1 MAATF
6 GSYDAHPRAS
16 GFVSQYRNLLHH
28 FVHQTGRSEASTF
41 WAGCG
46 AVRRAA
52 FAEVG
57 GFDAARYGNAS
68 IEDIELGYRL
78 RRAGHRIVLD
88 KQLLGT
94 HLKRWTLRSMV
105 STDLWRRAIPW
116 SRLIFE
122 RSEFPAD
129 LNLKGAQR
137 LSVALTGVATAFL
150 ALGVWRP
157 GFLLA
162 AIVAVAAVIVL
173 NRNLSSSWHA
183 SEVSASRPPACPF
196 ISCTTSVA
204 GSASSWPAW
213 SAFRRAPDRG
223 ASLPA
228 GRSTP
233 MGAEAAKV
241 EPGVDPAA
249 RNDDA
254 RADFVVIG
262 GGPAG
267 LTAAYE
273 LAKASRRPIVL
284 EKQHLVGGLARTEI
298 YKGFHFDMGGHRFFT
313 KVRGGGGDL
322 ARGARRRVPPAP
334 APVAHLLRRQ
344 VLPLPAE
351 AAATRSPGSV
361 RCEARARSRSA
372 TSAGSSFPTA
382 RRTPSSSG

>member
-1 MAATF
+1 LTTTTRDGDSHPALSVIVPAYNGGTTLTECLEALRGSAGPEHEVLVVDDASTDDTAAQAEACGVRVIRLPRNSGPAGARNEGAQQARGDVLFFVDADVVLAPDALQRVTKTLGDPTVAATF
-6 GSYDAHPRAS
+6 GSYDAHPRAP
-16 GFVSQYRNLLHH
+16 GIVSQYRNLLHH

-52 FAEVG
+52 FAELG

-68 IEDIELGYRL
+68 IEDIELGCRL

-137 LSVALTGVATAFL
+137 LSVALTGLATVFL

-162 AIVAVAAVIVL
+162 AIVAVAAVTVL
-173 NRNLSSSWHA
+173 NRNLFEFLA
-183 SEVSASRPPACPF
+183 RERGVGFAAACVPLHLLHHF
-196 ISCTTSVA
+196 CSGLGFVLARLELLFA
-204 GSASSWPAW
+204 GRLAAEP
-213 SAFRRAPDRG
+213 
-223 ASLPA
+223 SLPA

-233 MGAEAAKV
+233 DG
-241 EPGVDPAA
+241 
-249 RNDDA
+249 R
-254 RADFVVIG
+254 
-262 GGPAG
+262 
-267 LTAAYE
+267 
-273 LAKASRRPIVL
+273 
-284 EKQHLVGGLARTEI
+284 
-298 YKGFHFDMGGHRFFT
+298 
-313 KVRGGGGDL
+313 
-322 ARGARRRVPPAP
+322 
-334 APVAHLLRRQ
+334 
-344 VLPLPAE
+344 
-351 AAATRSPGSV
+351 
-361 RCEARARSRSA
+361 
-372 TSAGSSFPTA
+372 
-382 RRTPSSSG
+382 